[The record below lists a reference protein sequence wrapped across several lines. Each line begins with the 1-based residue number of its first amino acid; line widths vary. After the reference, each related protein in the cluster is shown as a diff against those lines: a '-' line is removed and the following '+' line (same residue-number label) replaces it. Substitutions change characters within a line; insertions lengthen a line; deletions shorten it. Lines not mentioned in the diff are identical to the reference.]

1 MAELYKYFIIFIVV
15 LVAEVLYVPLAH
27 KLRICSQPS
36 HRSSQGHNTS
46 RITGGGF
53 IFYLAA
59 GCFAVLFAPHT
70 EQTFW
75 WMFMASTML
84 AIVSFI
90 DDIVDLSPSLRLFV
104 QLVCMA
110 FAYHYLLLYG
120 YYDVFLVLVICGV
133 GFVNAYNFMDGI
145 NGIMASYSLVTLG
158 TLLYAFNSQGDAPV
172 SYMELAVCLTISAVV
187 FAVFNMR
194 KQALVFAGDVGS
206 IVMGFFIVFLMTGL
220 IQLTHDASCVVFLLV
235 YAVDTVYTIFQRLFI
250 GENIL
255 LPHRRHLYQR
265 MTNHWRWPHFLVATG
280 YSAVQLIINIGY
292 FLVPGTVKWSYVIV
306 VLLLLSTGYFIL
318 KQYKPQRKR

>member
-15 LVAEVLYVPLAH
+15 LVVEVLYVPLAH
-27 KLRICSQPS
+27 KLRIGSQPS
-36 HRSSQGHNTS
+36 HRSSQGHTAF

-59 GCFAVLFAPHT
+59 ACFAALFAPHT
-70 EQTFW
+70 NQAFW
-75 WMFMASTML
+75 WMFLASTML

-104 QLVCMA
+104 QMVCMA
-110 FAYHYLLLYG
+110 FAYHYLFVYG
-120 YYDVFLVLVICGV
+120 YYDVFFVLVICGV

-158 TLLYAFNSQGDAPV
+158 TLLYAFHSQGDAPV
-172 SYMELAVCLTISAVV
+172 LYTELTVCLIISAVV

-206 IVMGFFIVFLMTGL
+206 VVMGFFIVFLITGL
-220 IQLTHDASCVVFLLV
+220 IQLTGDASCIVFLLV

-265 MTNHWRWPHFLVATG
+265 MTNQWRWPHCMVALG

-292 FLVPGTVKWSYVIV
+292 FMVPGAVKWSYMIV
-306 VLLLLSTGYFIL
+306 VLLLLSTAYFVL
-318 KQYKPQRKR
+318 KQRMPHQKL

>member
-15 LVAEVLYVPLAH
+15 FVAEVLYVPLAH
-27 KLRICSQPS
+27 NLRIGSQPS
-36 HRSSQGHNTS
+36 HRSSQGHAAFH
-46 RITGGGF
+46 ITGGGF

-59 GCFAVLFAPHT
+59 VCFAVLFAPHT
-70 EQTFW
+70 NSAFR
-75 WMFMASTML
+75 WMLLASTML
-84 AIVSFI
+84 AVVSFI

-104 QLVCMA
+104 QMVCMA
-110 FAYHYLLLYG
+110 FAYHYLLIYG
-120 YYDVFLVLVICGV
+120 YYDVFVVLVLCGV

-158 TLLYAFNSQGDAPV
+158 TLLYAFNTHGDAPA
-172 SYMELAVCLTISAVV
+172 SYMELTVCLTISAVV

-194 KQALVFAGDVGS
+194 RQAIVFAGDVGS

-220 IQLTHDASCVVFLLV
+220 IQLTRDASCIVFLSV

-265 MTNHWRWPHFLVATG
+265 MTNQWKWPHCVVALG

-292 FLVPGTVKWSYVIV
+292 FIVPGAVKWSYVIV
-306 VLLLLSTGYFIL
+306 VLLLLSTAYFIL
-318 KQYKPQRKR
+318 KQRMPHQKL

>member
-1 MAELYKYFIIFIVV
+1 MAELYKYLIIFIVV

-27 KLRICSQPS
+27 KLRIVSQPS
-36 HRSSQGHNTS
+36 HRSSQGHNAFHV
-46 RITGGGF
+46 TGGGF

-70 EQTFW
+70 NQTFW

-104 QLVCMA
+104 QMVCMA
-110 FAYHYLLLYG
+110 SAYHNLLICG
-120 YYDVFLVLVICGV
+120 YYDIFFVLVICGV

-145 NGIMASYSLVTLG
+145 SGIMASYSLVTLG
-158 TLLYAFNSQGDAPV
+158 TLLYAFYSQGDAPV
-172 SYMELAVCLTISAVV
+172 SYIELAVSLIISAVV

-194 KQALVFAGDVGS
+194 KRALVFAGDVGS
-206 IVMGFFIVFLMTGL
+206 IVMGFFIVFLMVGL
-220 IQLTHDASCVVFLLV
+220 IQLTRDASCIVFLSV
-235 YAVDTVYTIFQRLFI
+235 YAVDTVYTIFQRMFI

-265 MTNHWRWPHFLVATG
+265 MANQWRWPHCGVALV
-280 YSAVQLIINIGY
+280 YSGVQLIINIGY
-292 FLVPGTVKWSYVIV
+292 FFVPGPVKWTYVIV
-306 VLLLLSTGYFIL
+306 VLLLLSTSYFIL
-318 KQYKPQRKR
+318 KQRKPRLKR